1 LIGSLAVS
9 AVLSVVVGLVIA
21 RSGGTG
27 TADTDSVVIDVDPTF
42 AVPSIGVNDK
52 VEGTPLPAATVRTL
66 AGDAFETSSLVG
78 QPLVVNIWG
87 STCGPC
93 KAELP
98 DLAAAHLRFGDRVR
112 FVGIDYLPPSDAE
125 EQFARDKGIQ
135 YELFYDADGE
145 FITAAGIA
153 TFPVTLFVA
162 PDGTIVEQTGL
173 LDEERIAALVTE
185 HFG

>member
-1 LIGSLAVS
+1 
-9 AVLSVVVGLVIA
+9 
-21 RSGGTG
+21 
-27 TADTDSVVIDVDPTF
+27 
-42 AVPSIGVNDK
+42 
-52 VEGTPLPAATVRTL
+52 
-66 AGDAFETSSLVG
+66 
-78 QPLVVNIWG
+78 
-87 STCGPC
+87 
-93 KAELP
+93 LP